1 MLNTADFEEY
11 YAKIEAGHLPVN
23 RGLVRSKEDLARW
36 AVVLPLKNR
45 TIRERDFQRVTGGM
59 SLKDVFPEKMRL
71 LKEAGLVVDTKWGV
85 ALTTLGCFFA
95 DETVQQF
102 FEPDHLPFPADDY
115 MPGPLHPLN
124 NNQLFGST
132 LIAAE

>member
-1 MLNTADFEEY
+1 VLNTADFEEY
-11 YAKIEAGHLPVN
+11 YGKIEAGQLPVN

-45 TIRERDFQRVTGGM
+45 TIRERDFQRVTGM
-59 SLKDVFPEKMRL
+59 SLRSVFPEKMRL
-71 LKEAGLVVDTKWGV
+71 LKEAGLVADTKWGLT
-85 ALTTLGCFFA
+85 LTTLGCFFA
-95 DETVQQF
+95 DEIVQQF
-102 FEPDHLPFPADDY
+102 FEPHHLPFPPDDY

-124 NNQLFGST
+124 NNQLFSST